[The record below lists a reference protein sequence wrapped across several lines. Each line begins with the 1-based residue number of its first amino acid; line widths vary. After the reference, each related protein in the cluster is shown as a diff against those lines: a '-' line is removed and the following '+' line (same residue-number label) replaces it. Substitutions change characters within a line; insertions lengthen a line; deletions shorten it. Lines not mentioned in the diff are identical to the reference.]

1 MSALRVPTGTDND
14 TDKDPDNH
22 TDRTDRGTGT
32 ARLPVAFRGIRAKR
46 VAVVVAILVIW
57 QIAGELNNPIVFP
70 TASAILVAFVKLM
83 TTGGLVPAL
92 GASLKLLAIG
102 FSVAFVVG
110 SLLGILLGRYRLLDL
125 IFGPYVSA
133 LYATPEIALV
143 PLILV
148 WFGFGLGGRV
158 TVVFLASFFPILINT
173 YAGVRDAPGPLIEVA
188 RSLGITS
195 EFGLLRKVI
204 IPSAVPFIMAGVR
217 LSIGRG
223 VVGMAVAEVYLRLG
237 GIGALIVQYGAVFKT
252 DYVIAAILPL
262 PILGIGLTRLSA
274 LLEARLQAWRTS

>member
-1 MSALRVPTGTDND
+1 MSGPRAGVGAGVRRWLTTGA
-14 TDKDPDNH
+14 
-22 TDRTDRGTGT
+22 G
-32 ARLPVAFRGIRAKR
+32 LPAKR
-46 VAVVVAILVIW
+46 LVVVVAVLAAW

-70 TASAILVAFVKLM
+70 PVSAVAAAFVDLLVH
-83 TTGGLVPAL
+83 GGLLPAI

-102 FSVAFVVG
+102 FTIAFVLG

-125 IFGPYVSA
+125 TLGPYVSA

-158 TVVFLASFFPILINT
+158 TVVFLSSFFPILINT
-173 YAGVRDAPGPLIEVA
+173 YAGVRDAPGPLLEVA
-188 RSLGITS
+188 RSLGVTS
-195 EFGLLRKVI
+195 ELGLLRRVI
-204 IPSAVPFIMAGVR
+204 IPSAVPFILAGVR

-237 GIGALIVQYGAVFKT
+237 GIGALIVQYGAVFRT
-252 DYVIAAILPL
+252 DYVIAAIIPL

-274 LLEARLQAWRTS
+274 LLESRLQAWRR

>member
-1 MSALRVPTGTDND
+1 MTVPTD
-14 TDKDPDNH
+14 T
-22 TDRTDRGTGT
+22 GTGT
-32 ARLPVAFRGIRAKR
+32 GAGPWWRVALRGLPARRLAVLVGVLAAWQVAGEFNDPIVFPPVS
-46 VAVVVAILVIW
+46 AVVVA
-57 QIAGELNNPIVFP
+57 
-70 TASAILVAFVKLM
+70 FVNLALH
-83 TTGGLVPAL
+83 GGLFPAL
-92 GASLKLLAIG
+92 GSSLDLLAIG
-102 FSVAFVVG
+102 FTVAFVLG

-125 IFGPYVSA
+125 TLGPYVSA

-173 YAGVRDAPGPLIEVA
+173 YAGVRDAPGPLVEVA
-188 RSLGITS
+188 RSCGVSS
-195 EFGLLRKVI
+195 EIGLLRKVI

-217 LSIGRG
+217 LSVGRG

-237 GIGALIVQYGAVFKT
+237 GIGALIVQYGAVFRT
-252 DYVIAAILPL
+252 DYVLAAILPL

-274 LLEARLQAWRTS
+274 LLEARLQSWRT

>member
-1 MSALRVPTGTDND
+1 MTGLPIRSGVPARWTAALRGL
-14 TDKDPDNH
+14 
-22 TDRTDRGTGT
+22 R
-32 ARLPVAFRGIRAKR
+32 ARRVM
-46 VAVVVAILVIW
+46 VAVGVLAAW
-57 QIAGELNNPIVFP
+57 QIAGELNNPVVFP
-70 TASAILVAFVKLM
+70 PVSAVAVALVNLIAH
-83 TTGGLVPAL
+83 GGLLPAM

-102 FSVAFVVG
+102 FGVAFAGG
-110 SLLGILLGRYRLLDL
+110 SLLGILLGRYRLLDVTL
-125 IFGPYVSA
+125 GPYVSA
-133 LYATPEIALV
+133 LYATPAIALV

-188 RSLGITS
+188 RSLGVTG
-195 EFGLLRKVI
+195 ELGLLRKVI

-237 GIGALIVQYGAVFKT
+237 GIGALIVQYGAVFRT

-274 LLEARLQAWRTS
+274 LLEARLQAWRT